1 MSDTKIFVDGLMSA
15 VLRDGVVRLEFGE
28 FEADAEGEE
37 GGNAPPRMIPKTR
50 VAMPWP
56 GFLRTLRMMQ
66 EVNERLRQEVEK
78 QRAAQANGGTAA

>member
-28 FEADAEGEE
+28 FEADAEAE
-37 GGNAPPRMIPKTR
+37 GGENAPPQMIPKTR

-66 EVNERLRQEVEK
+66 EVNERLKQEVEK
-78 QRAAQANGGTAA
+78 QSAAQANGGTAT

>member
-28 FEADAEGEE
+28 FEPENEGADT
-37 GGNAPPRMIPKTR
+37 PPKMIPKTR

-78 QRAAQANGGTAA
+78 QRTAQANGGAAG

>member
-1 MSDTKIFVDGLMSA
+1 MSESKIFVDGLMSA

-28 FEADAEGEE
+28 FEPEGEGADE
-37 GGNAPPRMIPKTR
+37 NAPPRMIPKTR

-66 EVNERLRQEVEK
+66 EVNQRLRQEVEK
-78 QRAAQANGGTAA
+78 QRAAQANGGTAS

>member
-28 FEADAEGEE
+28 FEADAEGD
-37 GGNAPPRMIPKTR
+37 GGENAPPKMIPKTR

-66 EVNERLRQEVEK
+66 EVNERLKQEVEK
-78 QRAAQANGGTAA
+78 QRAAQANGGTAT

>member
-28 FEADAEGEE
+28 FEADDAAGDD
-37 GGNAPPRMIPKTR
+37 APPQMIPKTR

-78 QRAAQANGGTAA
+78 QRATQANGGTAT

>member
-28 FEADAEGEE
+28 FEADAEAAE
-37 GGNAPPRMIPKTR
+37 NVPPNMIPKTR
-50 VAMPWP
+50 IAMPWP

-66 EVNERLRQEVEK
+66 EVNQRLRQEVEK
-78 QRAAQANGGTAA
+78 QRAAQANGGTAT

>member
-28 FEADAEGEE
+28 FEPDES
-37 GGNAPPRMIPKTR
+37 GGDENTPPKMIPKTR

-56 GFLRTLRMMQ
+56 GFLRTLRLMQ
-66 EVNERLRQEVEK
+66 EVNQRLRQEVEK
-78 QRAAQANGGTAA
+78 QRAAQANGGTAT

>member
-15 VLRDGVVRLEFGE
+15 TLRDGVVRLEFGE
-28 FEADAEGEE
+28 FEAEE
-37 GGNAPPRMIPKTR
+37 GDNAETPPTMIPKTR

-66 EVNERLRQEVEK
+66 QVNEKLRQEVEK

>member
-28 FEADAEGEE
+28 FEPEAEGEAAD
-37 GGNAPPRMIPKTR
+37 APPQMIPKTR

-66 EVNERLRQEVEK
+66 EVNERLKQEVEK
-78 QRAAQANGGTAA
+78 QRAAQANGGTAT

>member
-28 FEADAEGEE
+28 FEPEPE
-37 GGNAPPRMIPKTR
+37 GGGDNKTPPKMNPKTR

-78 QRAAQANGGTAA
+78 QRAAQANGGTAN

>member
-28 FEADAEGEE
+28 FEPDE
-37 GGNAPPRMIPKTR
+37 GGDDKTPPKMIPKTR

-78 QRAAQANGGTAA
+78 QRAGQANGGTAT

>member
-1 MSDTKIFVDGLMSA
+1 MSDSKIFVDGLMSA

-28 FEADAEGEE
+28 FEADEEAGAEDG
-37 GGNAPPRMIPKTR
+37 PPTMIPKTR

-66 EVNERLRQEVEK
+66 QVNERLRQEVEK
-78 QRAAQANGGTAA
+78 QRAAQANGGTAT

>member
-28 FEADAEGEE
+28 FEAEDQDAEDK
-37 GGNAPPRMIPKTR
+37 PPKMNPKTR
-50 VAMPWP
+50 IAMPWP

-66 EVNERLRQEVEK
+66 QVNERLRQEVEK
-78 QRAAQANGGTAA
+78 QRAAQANGGTAT

>member
-28 FEADAEGEE
+28 FEADADNGDE
-37 GGNAPPRMIPKTR
+37 APPTMIPKTR

-78 QRAAQANGGTAA
+78 QRAAQANGGTVA

>member
-28 FEADAEGEE
+28 FEAEDQGAE
-37 GGNAPPRMIPKTR
+37 NQPPKMNPKTR
-50 VAMPWP
+50 IAMPWP

-66 EVNERLRQEVEK
+66 QVNERLRQEVEK
-78 QRAAQANGGTAA
+78 QRAAQANGGTAT

>member
-28 FEADAEGEE
+28 FEADTEEE
-37 GGNAPPRMIPKTR
+37 GGAEGPPTMIPKTR

-78 QRAAQANGGTAA
+78 QRAAQANGGTAT

>member
-28 FEADAEGEE
+28 FEPEA
-37 GGNAPPRMIPKTR
+37 GGGDENAPPKMIPKTR

-66 EVNERLRQEVEK
+66 EVNQRLRQEVEK
-78 QRAAQANGGTAA
+78 QRAVQANGGTAA

>member
-1 MSDTKIFVDGLMSA
+1 MSDSKIFVDGLMSA

-28 FEADAEGEE
+28 FEADQPGDD
-37 GGNAPPRMIPKTR
+37 NKPPNMIPKTR

-78 QRAAQANGGTAA
+78 QRAAQANGGTAT

>member
-1 MSDTKIFVDGLMSA
+1 MSESKIFVDGLMSA

-28 FEADAEGEE
+28 FEAEQE
-37 GGNAPPRMIPKTR
+37 GGGDEQPPKMFPKTR

>member
-28 FEADAEGEE
+28 FEPEPE
-37 GGNAPPRMIPKTR
+37 GGGDDNTPPKMNPKTR

-66 EVNERLRQEVEK
+66 QVNERLRQEVEK
-78 QRAAQANGGTAA
+78 QRAAQANGGTAT

>member
-28 FEADAEGEE
+28 FEPEPE
-37 GGNAPPRMIPKTR
+37 GGGGDDTPPKMNPKTR

-66 EVNERLRQEVEK
+66 EVNQRLRQEVEK
-78 QRAAQANGGTAA
+78 QRAAQANGGTAT

>member
-28 FEADAEGEE
+28 FEAEDQAAE
-37 GGNAPPRMIPKTR
+37 NQPPKMNPKTR
-50 VAMPWP
+50 IAMPWP

-66 EVNERLRQEVEK
+66 QVNERLRQEVEK
-78 QRAAQANGGTAA
+78 QRGAQANGGTAT

>member
-15 VLRDGVVRLEFGE
+15 TLRDGVVRLEFGE
-28 FEADAEGEE
+28 FEADEE
-37 GGNAPPRMIPKTR
+37 AGGDENAPPKMFPKTR

-78 QRAAQANGGTAA
+78 QRAAQANGGTAT